1 MAEISFDVNEYEAPA
16 RSSFD
21 PMPKGDYQAIVTESQ
36 LKTTKAG
43 DGEYIELT
51 IQIVD
56 GDFSGRRHWERLNVV
71 NKNDKTQSIARS
83 HLNALAQAC
92 NVPNLKDTTEL
103 HDVPFV
109 LSLDLD
115 RREEGKNKVVGY
127 SAFRAVSKPIAK
139 PVAAT
144 PAQGVK
150 KAWER

>member
-1 MAEISFDVNEYEAPA
+1 MAEINFDVTEYEVAP
-16 RSSFD
+16 RNSFE
-21 PMPKGDYQAIVTESQ
+21 PMPKGDYQAIVTDSQ

-56 GDFSGRRHWERLNVV
+56 GDYSGRRHWERLNVV

-83 HLNALAQAC
+83 HLNNLAQAC

-103 HDVPFV
+103 HDVPFT

-115 RREEGKNKVVGY
+115 RREEGKNKVMGY
-127 SAFRAVSKPIAK
+127 SSMKVMPKLPARA
-139 PVAAT
+139 AAAVDS
-144 PAQGVK
+144 PK

>member
-1 MAEISFDVNEYEAPA
+1 MAEINFDVSEYEVSP
-16 RSSFD
+16 RMTFD
-21 PMPKGDYQAIVTESQ
+21 PIPKGDYQAIVTDSQ

-51 IQIVD
+51 MQIVD
-56 GDFSGRRHWERLNVV
+56 GEHSGRRHWERLNVV

-83 HLNALAQAC
+83 HLNQLAQAC
-92 NVPNLKDTTEL
+92 NVPNMKNTTEL

-115 RREEGKNKVVGY
+115 RREEGRNKVMGY
-127 SAFRAVSKPIAK
+127 SSLKAAAK
-139 PVAAT
+139 PVARPTAAVGST
-144 PAQGVK
+144 K

>member
-1 MAEISFDVNEYEAPA
+1 MAEINFDVSEYEASP

-21 PMPKGDYQAIVTESQ
+21 PLPKGDYQAIVTDSQ

-56 GDFSGRRHWERLNVV
+56 GEFSGRRIWERLNVV
-71 NKNDKTQSIARS
+71 NKNDKTQSIARG
-83 HLNALAQAC
+83 HLNSLAQAC
-92 NVPNLKDTTEL
+92 NVPNMKDTTEL

-109 LSLDLD
+109 LALDMD
-115 RREEGKNKVVGY
+115 RREEGRNKVVGY
-127 SAFRAVSKPIAK
+127 DNLKAASKPAAK
-139 PVAAT
+139 PTAAVGST
-144 PAQGVK
+144 K